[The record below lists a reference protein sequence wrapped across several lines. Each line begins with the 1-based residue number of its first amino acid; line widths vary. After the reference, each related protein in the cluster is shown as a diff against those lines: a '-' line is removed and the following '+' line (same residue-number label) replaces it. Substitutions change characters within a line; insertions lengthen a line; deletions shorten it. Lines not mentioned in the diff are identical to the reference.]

1 MDIIRNSVLLPDELF
16 CAFSRCLGY
25 QQNLNAAATTV
36 DPCRAALPETC
47 PSSDEDSYD
56 PCPTVNRFSM
66 PQYRP
71 TLNGSRQN
79 GSLVTE
85 KVIVPSCN
93 KVDDYQCC
101 NLPECPNNTLPAMS
115 ANDQTLPQQINP
127 LDSLYQ
133 FQSQIAPFQQFQRGS
148 PYPERYVMDFSS
160 RNNNSCDYEDTSEV
174 GMNYGEFQRRQKL
187 LQKIQQQLAQQ
198 HNQSN
203 KSFLES
209 DEAIVFEPDLNS
221 TMINQSDCHQR
232 SVANCQMQ
240 APRHQRI
247 SNCQVSSSS
256 CKPQIL
262 SRSTCDQTPETLRR
276 QTQCESPPI
285 QGRQMQYETEINN
298 TSYMLPPETLRNAR
312 YCRQP
317 NQNLSQNQCQ
327 KSQEAYHD
335 GSINWA
341 PRCQESMG
349 QSKTSG
355 CCNQRSTPCER
366 SMEVCR
372 ENTAASRNH
381 TSMDMSRTMSERS
394 CLNQTSLDKTN
405 RNCSLGGRSMRGPIR
420 TPEDRLAERIQDEFH
435 ETLVKDRFCPGIIQ
449 DSLNGR
455 ENFNQY
461 AREIAFAGP
470 IPSKPLPV
478 DPITMI
484 EAIKLRI
491 DYERKE
497 IRKVRAQVEERE
509 SELKHQSRDGKLW
522 RPRPIIPED
531 IDQHFC
537 NKNKSEVNEGVAAF
551 LKAEAE
557 FRSTNLGADSAF
569 DAHINSFESN
579 LFDEKIKI
587 NSYTATTTPAY
598 R

>member
-1 MDIIRNSVLLPDELF
+1 MDIVRNSVLLPDELF
-16 CAFSRCLGY
+16 LAFSRCLGY

-36 DPCRAALPETC
+36 DPCRAALPRTC
-47 PSSDEDSYD
+47 PSSEDSYD
-56 PCPTVNRFSM
+56 PCPTINRFSM

-71 TLNGSRQN
+71 ILSGSRQN
-79 GSLVTE
+79 GSSVTE
-85 KVIVPSCN
+85 KVIH
-93 KVDDYQCC
+93 KVDDYQ
-101 NLPECPNNTLPAMS
+101 
-115 ANDQTLPQQINP
+115 
-127 LDSLYQ
+127 
-133 FQSQIAPFQQFQRGS
+133 FQRNITRSQSAPRPTAINKSNKSDTTKCDLNVTGGN

-160 RNNNSCDYEDTSEV
+160 RNNTSCDYDDTSEV
-174 GMNYGEFQRRQKL
+174 GMNYGEFQRRQML
-187 LQKIQQQLAQQ
+187 LQKIHQQQQAQQ
-198 HNQSN
+198 QVLQSN

-209 DEAIVFEPDLNS
+209 EEAIVFEPDLNS
-221 TMINQSDCHQR
+221 TMISHSDCHQR

-247 SNCQVSSSS
+247 SNCQVSSSG
-256 CKPQIL
+256 CKPQRL

-298 TSYMLPPETLRNAR
+298 TSYMLPPETLKNAR
-312 YCRQP
+312 LCRQP

-327 KSQEAYHD
+327 KSQEAYRD
-335 GSINWA
+335 GSMNRTS
-341 PRCQESMG
+341 RCQETMG
-349 QSKTSG
+349 QSKISS
-355 CCNQRSTPCER
+355 CCNQRSTLCER
-366 SMEVCR
+366 SMDVCR

-381 TSMDMSRTMSERS
+381 TFMDMSRMMSERS

-405 RNCSLGGRSMRGPIR
+405 QNTSLGSRSMRVPIR

-497 IRKVRAQVEERE
+497 IRKERAQVEERE
-509 SELKHQSRDGKLW
+509 RELKQQSRDRKLW
-522 RPRPIIPED
+522 RARPIMSED
-531 IDQHFC
+531 IDQHFR

-551 LKAEAE
+551 LKAETE